1 MPNTTRKKDRKVRTK
16 DNTRSQPV
24 VGGIFDELRDLTRAY
39 MHRNGLT
46 QVTMAEALGVEQQT
60 LSCWL
65 RRVTLFK
72 GPTLDKLIELL
83 RADGL
88 MPKAFT
94 TSKGKAAIGKAKA
107 AE

>member
-1 MPNTTRKKDRKVRTK
+1 MPIKTNKRTAILRNRN
-16 DNTRSQPV
+16 NTRSQPV